1 MSWLHNE
8 QEQTTVSTKLARIY
22 AVCLTKRYLTY
33 IFFNLGYNYKPVY
46 TRIADALA
54 DENVLLF

>member
-1 MSWLHNE
+1 M
-8 QEQTTVSTKLARIY
+8 STKLARIY

-33 IFFNLGYNYKPVY
+33 IFFNLGCNYKPVY